1 MKSLFDNRSM
11 RCFRHAAKQ
20 FHAALYRL
28 HPWSYA
34 VVRVLLYCLIA
45 LIISCVILIFF
56 GVGDKPDLEVGW
68 SPTRDDLVRAKKIL
82 HEGSKTKPDEIGV
95 IELTEPDLNLA
106 GNYLLNRYSKSAANL
121 YFKKNELR
129 IMVTMTLPKNSL
141 GKYLN
146 ISFRLGNIKDNDL
159 PVITKFKAGKL
170 LLPAKLAA
178 FVIDSVIQHSS
189 LNEYFILATR
199 PLKAVKIDADAQKLS
214 ITYYPNKDTLVQ
226 ARNFLTHT
234 GDNSALNIYQQKLAD
249 IVAKH
254 DPKWRLSLAELL
266 QPLFELAYQRSTPET
281 AIDENRIVISA
292 INDYVNKKETKKLL
306 STPESS
312 PATGQQYSA
321 FLYKRTD
328 LAQHFIGSAAL
339 TASVNEKAAQIA
351 GEEKELSDA
360 HGGSGFSFIDLAAD
374 KAGTRFG
381 EMATSSPESARR
393 MQKAM
398 AGIKDYSDFMPDP
411 RDLPE
416 HMNEADFK
424 QRFESVSSPVYQE
437 ISKQIDA
444 RILAMPIYNA
454 E

>member
-1 MKSLFDNRSM
+1 MRILFGNRSL
-11 RCFRHAAKQ
+11 RCSRHTATLLRAVARIL
-20 FHAALYRL
+20 FYGFGALM
-28 HPWSYA
+28 
-34 VVRVLLYCLIA
+34 VL
-45 LIISCVILIFF
+45 CVMLVFF
-56 GVGDKPDLEVGW
+56 GIGDKPALEVGW

-82 HEGSKTKPDEIGV
+82 HEGSKTKPDEIGI
-95 IELTEPDLNLA
+95 IELTEADLNLA
-106 GNYLLNRYSKSAANL
+106 GNYLLNRYSKSAADLDLKN
-121 YFKKNELR
+121 NELR
-129 IMVTMTLPKNSL
+129 LVVTMTLPRNSL
-141 GKYLN
+141 GQYLN
-146 ISFRLGNIKDNDL
+146 ISFRLGNIKDSDL

-178 FVIDSVIQHSS
+178 FVIDSIIQHSS

-199 PLKAVKIDADAQKLS
+199 PIKAVAIDNQKLT
-214 ITYYPNKDTLVQ
+214 ITYYPNKDTLIQ

-234 GDNSALNIYQQKLAD
+234 GDSSTLNIYQQKLAD

-254 DPKWRLSLAELL
+254 DPEWRLSLADLL
-266 QPLFELAYQRSTPET
+266 RPLFELAYQRSTLET

-292 INDYVNKKETKKLL
+292 INDYVNKQETKKLL
-306 STPESS
+306 STPESA
-312 PATGQQYSA
+312 PATTGQQYAA
-321 FLYKRTD
+321 FLYKRID

-339 TASVNEKAAQIA
+339 TASVNKQAAQIA

-381 EMATSSPESARR
+381 EMATASPENARK

-398 AGIKDYSDFMPDP
+398 SVIKDYSDFMPDP

-424 QRFESVSSPVYQE
+424 QRFESVNSPVYQE
-437 ISKQIDA
+437 ISRRIDA
-444 RILAMPIYNA
+444 RISAAPIYTL

>member
-1 MKSLFDNRSM
+1 MKKLFGNCSM
-11 RCFRHAAKQ
+11 PYFQHTVKL
-20 FHAALYRL
+20 FNAALHIL
-28 HPWSYA
+28 I
-34 VVRVLLYCLIA
+34 YCSIA
-45 LIISCVILIFF
+45 LIISCTMLVFF

-95 IELTEPDLNLA
+95 IELTEADLNLA
-106 GNYLLNRYSKSAANL
+106 GNYLLNRYTKSAAHIEL
-121 YFKKNELR
+121 KNNKLR
-129 IMVTMTLPKNSL
+129 FTVTMTLPENSL

-146 ISFRLGNIKDNDL
+146 ISFRLGNIKGDDL
-159 PVITKFKAGKL
+159 PVIIKFKAGKL

-178 FVIDSVIQHSS
+178 FVIDTVIQYSS

-199 PLKAVKIDADAQKLS
+199 PLKAVKIDSHKLT
-214 ITYYPNKDTLVQ
+214 ITYYPNKDTLIQ

-234 GDNSALNIYQQKLAD
+234 GDSSTLNIYQQKLAD
-249 IVAKH
+249 IIAKH
-254 DPKWRLSLAELL
+254 DPEWRLSLAELL
-266 QPLFELAYQRSTPET
+266 RPLFELAYQRSTLES
-281 AIDENRIVISA
+281 AVDENRIVISA
-292 INDYVNKKETKKLL
+292 INDYVNKKEAKKLL
-306 STPESS
+306 STPESI
-312 PATGQQYSA
+312 PVTGQQYSA
-321 FLYKRTD
+321 FLYKRID

-339 TASVNEKAAQIA
+339 TASVNKQAAQIA

-381 EMATSSPESARR
+381 EMATSSPENARK

-398 AGIKDYSDFMPDP
+398 SRIKDYSDFMPDP

-424 QRFESVSSPVYQE
+424 QRFESVNSSAYQE
-437 ISKQIDA
+437 ISKQIDV

>member
-1 MKSLFDNRSM
+1 MKILIRLPLYFFSL
-11 RCFRHAAKQ
+11 
-20 FHAALYRL
+20 L
-28 HPWSYA
+28 
-34 VVRVLLYCLIA
+34 
-45 LIISCVILIFF
+45 VILCVMLVLF
-56 GVGDKPDLEVGW
+56 GVGNTPELEVGW
-68 SPTRDDLVRAKKIL
+68 EPTREDLIRAKKIL
-82 HEGSKTKPDEIGV
+82 HEGSKTKPDEIGIV
-95 IELTEPDLNLA
+95 ELSEADLNLA
-106 GNYLLNRYSKSAANL
+106 GDYLLNRYSKSAADLDLKN
-121 YFKKNELR
+121 NELR
-129 IMVTMTLPKNSL
+129 FKVTMALPKNIL

-146 ISFRLGNIKDNDL
+146 ISFRLGNVEGNDL

-178 FVIDSVIQHSS
+178 FIIDKIIQHSS

-199 PLKAVKIDADAQKLS
+199 PIKAIKIDDEKLA
-214 ITYYPNKDTLVQ
+214 ITYYPNKDTLIQ

-234 GDNSALNIYQQKLAD
+234 GDNSTLNIYQQKLAD

-254 DPKWRLSLAELL
+254 DPEWRLSLAELL
-266 QPLFELAYQRSTPET
+266 RPLFELAYQRSTLET

-292 INDYVNKKETKKLL
+292 INDYVNKQETKKLL
-306 STPESS
+306 SAPDSV
-312 PATGQQYSA
+312 PLPGQQYSA
-321 FLYKRTD
+321 FLYKRID

-339 TASVNEKAAQIA
+339 TASVNKQAAQIA

-360 HGGSGFSFIDLAAD
+360 QEGGSGFSFIDLAAD

-381 EMATSSPESARR
+381 EMATSSPENARK

-398 AGIKDYSDFMPDP
+398 SMIKDYSDFMPDP

-424 QRFESVSSPVYQE
+424 QRFESINSPVYQE

-444 RILAMPIYNA
+444 RISATPIYNA

>member
-1 MKSLFDNRSM
+1 MPKRRPMKTLI
-11 RCFRHAAKQ
+11 H
-20 FHAALYRL
+20 L
-28 HPWSYA
+28 
-34 VVRVLLYCLIA
+34 LLYCFGALLILCA
-45 LIISCVILIFF
+45 MLVFF
-56 GVGDKPDLEVGW
+56 GVGDKPELAVGW

-82 HEGSKTKPDEIGV
+82 HEGSKTKPDEIGI
-95 IELTEPDLNLA
+95 IELTQADLNLA
-106 GNYLLNRYSKSAANL
+106 GNYLLNRYSKSAADL
-121 YFKKNELR
+121 EFKNDELR
-129 IMVTMTLPKNSL
+129 FKVTMTLPENSL

-146 ISFRLGNIKDNDL
+146 ISFRLGNVIGSDL

-170 LLPAKLAA
+170 LLPAKMAA
-178 FVIDSVIQHSS
+178 FVIDTIIQHSS

-199 PLKAVKIDADAQKLS
+199 PIKAVKIDAQKIT
-214 ITYYPNKDTLVQ
+214 ITYFPNKDTLIQ

-234 GDNSALNIYQQKLAD
+234 GDNATLNIYQQKLAD

-254 DPKWRLSLAELL
+254 DPEWRLSLAELL
-266 QPLFELAYQRSTPET
+266 RPLFELAYQRSTLET
-281 AIDENRIVISA
+281 AIDENRVVIST

-306 STPESS
+306 AIPESV
-312 PATGQQYSA
+312 PATGQQYAA
-321 FLYKRTD
+321 FLYKRID

-339 TASVNEKAAQIA
+339 TATVNKQAAQIA

-360 HGGSGFSFIDLAAD
+360 NSGSGFSFIDLAAD

-381 EMATSSPESARR
+381 EMATSSPENARK

-398 AGIKDYSDFMPDP
+398 SMIKDYSDFMPDP

-424 QRFESVSSPVYQE
+424 QRFESINSPVYQE
-437 ISKQIDA
+437 ISKQIDE
-444 RILAMPIYNA
+444 RVSAMPIYSA

>member
-1 MKSLFDNRSM
+1 MKILLRI
-11 RCFRHAAKQ
+11 
-20 FHAALYRL
+20 
-28 HPWSYA
+28 
-34 VVRVLLYCLIA
+34 LLYCFSA
-45 LIISCVILIFF
+45 LIILCAMLVFF
-56 GVGDKPDLEVGW
+56 GVGDKPELAVGW

-82 HEGSKTKPDEIGV
+82 HEGSKTKPDEIGI
-95 IELTEPDLNLA
+95 IELTEADLNLA
-106 GNYLLNRYSKSAANL
+106 GNYLLNRYRKSAADL
-121 YFKKNELR
+121 DFKNDELR
-129 IMVTMTLPKNSL
+129 FKVTMALPENSL

-146 ISFRLGNIKDNDL
+146 ISFRLGNVTGNDL

-178 FVIDSVIQHSS
+178 FVIDAIIQHSS

-199 PLKAVKIDADAQKLS
+199 PLKAVKIDAEKLT
-214 ITYYPNKDTLVQ
+214 ITYYPNKDTLIQ

-234 GDNSALNIYQQKLAD
+234 GDNSTLNIYQQKLAD

-254 DPKWRLSLAELL
+254 DPEWRLSLADLL
-266 QPLFELAYQRSTPET
+266 RPLFELAYQRSTLET
-281 AIDENRIVISA
+281 AIDENRVVISA
-292 INDYVNKKETKKLL
+292 INDYVNKQETKKLL
-306 STPESS
+306 STPEST
-312 PATGQQYSA
+312 PVTGQQYAA
-321 FLYKRTD
+321 FLYKRID

-339 TASVNEKAAQIA
+339 TASVNKQAAQIA

-381 EMATSSPESARR
+381 EMATSSPENARK

-416 HMNEADFK
+416 HMNEVDFK
-424 QRFESVSSPVYQE
+424 QRFESVNSPVYQE

-444 RILAMPIYNA
+444 RISATPIYNA

>member
-1 MKSLFDNRSM
+1 MKILLRI
-11 RCFRHAAKQ
+11 
-20 FHAALYRL
+20 
-28 HPWSYA
+28 
-34 VVRVLLYCLIA
+34 LLYCFSA
-45 LIISCVILIFF
+45 LIILCAMLVFF
-56 GVGDKPDLEVGW
+56 GVGDNPELAVGW

-82 HEGSKTKPDEIGV
+82 HEGSKTKPDEIGI
-95 IELTEPDLNLA
+95 IELTEADLNLA
-106 GNYLLNRYSKSAANL
+106 GNYLLNRYRKSAADL
-121 YFKKNELR
+121 DFKNDELR
-129 IMVTMTLPKNSL
+129 FKVTMALPENSL

-146 ISFRLGNIKDNDL
+146 ISFRLGNVTGNDL

-178 FVIDSVIQHSS
+178 FVIDAIIQHSS

-199 PLKAVKIDADAQKLS
+199 PLKAVKIDAEKLT
-214 ITYYPNKDTLVQ
+214 ITYYPNKDTLIQ

-234 GDNSALNIYQQKLAD
+234 GDNSTLNIYQQKLAD

-254 DPKWRLSLAELL
+254 DPEWRLSLADLL
-266 QPLFELAYQRSTPET
+266 RPLFELAYQRSTLET
-281 AIDENRIVISA
+281 AIDENRVVISA
-292 INDYVNKKETKKLL
+292 INDYVNKQETKKLL
-306 STPESS
+306 STPEST
-312 PATGQQYSA
+312 PVTGQQYAA
-321 FLYKRTD
+321 FLYKRID

-339 TASVNEKAAQIA
+339 TASVNKQAAQIA

-381 EMATSSPESARR
+381 EMATSSPENARK

-416 HMNEADFK
+416 HMNEVDFK
-424 QRFESVSSPVYQE
+424 QRFESVNSPVYQE

-444 RILAMPIYNA
+444 RISATPIYNA

>member
-1 MKSLFDNRSM
+1 MKTLISLLFY
-11 RCFRHAAKQ
+11 CFG
-20 FHAALYRL
+20 ALL
-28 HPWSYA
+28 
-34 VVRVLLYCLIA
+34 VLCAML
-45 LIISCVILIFF
+45 VFF
-56 GVGDKPDLEVGW
+56 GVGDKPELAVGW
-68 SPTRDDLVRAKKIL
+68 APTRDDLVRAKKIL
-82 HEGSKTKPDEIGV
+82 HEGSKTKPDEIGI
-95 IELTEPDLNLA
+95 IELSQADLNLA
-106 GNYLLNRYSKSAANL
+106 GNYLLNRYSKSAADL
-121 YFKKNELR
+121 EFKNDELR
-129 IMVTMTLPKNSL
+129 FKVTITLPENSL

-146 ISFRLGNIKDNDL
+146 ISFRLGNVKDSDL
-159 PVITKFKAGKL
+159 PVITKFKTGKL

-178 FVIDSVIQHSS
+178 FVIDSIIQHSS

-199 PLKAVKIDADAQKLS
+199 PIKAVKIDAQKIT
-214 ITYYPNKDTLVQ
+214 ITYYPNKDTLIQ

-234 GDNSALNIYQQKLAD
+234 GDNAALNIYQQKLAD

-254 DPKWRLSLAELL
+254 NPEWRLSLAELL
-266 QPLFELAYQRSTPET
+266 RPLFELAYQRSTLET

-292 INDYVNKKETKKLL
+292 INDYVNRKETKKLL
-306 STPESS
+306 AIPESA
-312 PATGQQYSA
+312 PAAGQQYSA
-321 FLYKRTD
+321 FLYKRID

-339 TASVNEKAAQIA
+339 TASVNKQAAQIA

-360 HGGSGFSFIDLAAD
+360 HGGSGFSFIDLTAD

-381 EMATSSPESARR
+381 EMATSSPENARK

-424 QRFESVSSPVYQE
+424 QRFESINSPVYQE
-437 ISKQIDA
+437 ISKQIDE
-444 RILAMPIYNA
+444 RISATPIYNA

>member
-1 MKSLFDNRSM
+1 ML
-11 RCFRHAAKQ
+11 
-20 FHAALYRL
+20 
-28 HPWSYA
+28 
-34 VVRVLLYCLIA
+34 V
-45 LIISCVILIFF
+45 FF
-56 GVGDKPDLEVGW
+56 GVGDKPELAVGW

-82 HEGSKTKPDEIGV
+82 HEGSKTKPDEIGI
-95 IELTEPDLNLA
+95 IELTEADLNLA
-106 GNYLLNRYSKSAANL
+106 GNYLLNRYRKSAADL
-121 YFKKNELR
+121 DFKNDELR
-129 IMVTMTLPKNSL
+129 FKVTMALPENSL

-146 ISFRLGNIKDNDL
+146 ISFRLGNVTGNDL

-170 LLPAKLAA
+170 LLPAKLAT
-178 FVIDSVIQHSS
+178 FVIDAIIQHSS

-199 PLKAVKIDADAQKLS
+199 PLKAVKIDAEKLT
-214 ITYYPNKDTLVQ
+214 ITYYPNKDTLIQ

-254 DPKWRLSLAELL
+254 NPEWRLSLADLL
-266 QPLFELAYQRSTPET
+266 RPLFELAYQRSTLET
-281 AIDENRIVISA
+281 AIEENRVVISA
-292 INDYVNKKETKKLL
+292 INDYVNKQETKKLL
-306 STPESS
+306 STPEST
-312 PATGQQYSA
+312 PVTGQQYAA
-321 FLYKRTD
+321 FLYKRID

-339 TASVNEKAAQIA
+339 TASVNKQAAQIA

-381 EMATSSPESARR
+381 EMATSSPENARK

-398 AGIKDYSDFMPDP
+398 SGIKDYSDFMPDP

-416 HMNEADFK
+416 HMNEVDFK
-424 QRFESVSSPVYQE
+424 QRFESVNSPVYQE

-444 RILAMPIYNA
+444 RISATPIYNA